1 MEGNIYFKIM
11 YKLQKNYCF
20 IDGHCYDNKEKKD
33 EYMCIAELSQTDWT
47 GMHYITFYYITF

>member
-1 MEGNIYFKIM
+1 M